1 MFMRGNIDGTFF
13 DNTTDESLR
22 VYLETLNRLN
32 PSQVMVY
39 SIARE
44 TPLSGLQK
52 VAPDELEKIGAKIR
66 TLGFNALVTP

>member
-1 MFMRGNIDGTFF
+1 MFMRGNINGTFF
-13 DNTTDESLR
+13 DNTTDDSLR
-22 VYLETLNRLN
+22 VYFDTLKRLK

-52 VAPDELEKIGAKIR
+52 VSPDELEKIGAKIR
-66 TLGFNALVTP
+66 SLGFSVLVTP